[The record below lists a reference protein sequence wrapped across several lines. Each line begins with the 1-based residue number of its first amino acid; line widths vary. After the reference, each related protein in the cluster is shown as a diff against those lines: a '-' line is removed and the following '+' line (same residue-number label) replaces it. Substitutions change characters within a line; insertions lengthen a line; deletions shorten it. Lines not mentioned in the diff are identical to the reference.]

1 LLQQVDEIMLRD
13 TQHWLMLVRYVE
25 IKAS

>member
-1 LLQQVDEIMLRD
+1 MIAVVKGLQMAD
-13 TQHWLMLVRYVE
+13 WLMLVRYVE